1 MMDSPS
7 GIAIRPLTTIAEMHQ
22 FEAAEREIWAVPGV
36 VKVYPEPELLLTVAH
51 NGGLVLG
58 AWDGDTLAGILFG
71 FLGQAPGGPLKHCSH
86 LMGVRPAYRGR
97 GIGQALKW
105 AQRAAVRAQGLDL
118 ITWTYDPLETPN
130 ARLNLHDLGAVCRIY
145 HPNLY
150 GAMPDGLNAGLSS
163 DRFEVAWWL
172 NAPGVQA
179 RAAGIPPPWPAEMT
193 IRNPPVPAPGGWPRP
208 GTWAPPADDLVAVAV
223 PADFQGLRR
232 ADPALALAWR
242 FHTRVVFEALFAGGY
257 VAEDARLEQQ
267 QLWYLLRRDVPRE
280 GHENPKGFA

>member
-7 GIAIRPLTTIAEMHQ
+7 GIAIRPLTTIAEMHR
-22 FEAAEREIWAVPGV
+22 FEAAEREIWPVPHV

-97 GIGQALKW
+97 GIGQALKC

-145 HPNLY
+145 YPNLY
-150 GAMPDGLNAGLSS
+150 GAMPDGLNAGLPS
-163 DRFEVAWWL
+163 DRFEVAWRL
-172 NAPGVQA
+172 NAPGVLA
-179 RAAGIPPPWPAEMT
+179 RASGIAPSWPAAT
-193 IRNPPVPAPGGWPRP
+193 AIINPPVPAPGEWPRP
-208 GTWAPPADDLVAVAV
+208 GSWAPPAGDRAAVAV